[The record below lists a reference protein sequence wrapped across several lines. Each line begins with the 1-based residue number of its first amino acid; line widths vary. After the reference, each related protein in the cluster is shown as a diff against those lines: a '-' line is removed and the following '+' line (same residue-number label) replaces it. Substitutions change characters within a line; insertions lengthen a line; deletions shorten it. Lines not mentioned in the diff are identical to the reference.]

1 MIYIFLGPPGCGKGS
16 QAQIL
21 SEKLGI
27 KAFSAGDLLRQEI
40 EEGSSI
46 GLQVKSVIE
55 QGHYVP
61 DQLIWDLVCLHVAP
75 YSDKDIIIDGFPRTI
90 GQAELLVEWTNCS
103 KTGFPGVTGS
113 CAMRVEP
120 VSTGIQNDALDPGSA
135 PCGHVREDSLLAIYF
150 DIDPDIL
157 LERILHRT
165 MCGQC
170 GAIYNLKT
178 NPPKQNSICDV
189 CGSAEFKTRADD
201 DAEVFKQ
208 RLQQDTT
215 KSKPVVAF
223 FEARGLLCKVD
234 ASKDISTVTEQVL
247 SIMSR
252 ESHGAY

>member
-21 SEKLGI
+21 SEKLGV

-40 EEGSSI
+40 AAGSDI

-61 DQLIWDLVCLHVAP
+61 DQLIWDLVFIHINP
-75 YSDKDIIIDGFPRTI
+75 YKGQDIIIDGFPRTM
-90 GQAELLVEWTNCS
+90 GQAELLLEWAEAGA
-103 KTGFPGVTGS
+103 GFPDKPDGRR
-113 CAMRVEP
+113 A
-120 VSTGIQNDALDPGSA
+120 GIQAHILDPGTNKLYAHSA
-135 PCGHVREDSLLAIYF
+135 RACNARETSLLAVYF
-150 DIDPDIL
+150 DIDTAIL

-165 MCGQC
+165 MCAQC

-178 NPPKQNSICDV
+178 NPPQQNSVCDICG
-189 CGSAEFKTRADD
+189 CTEFKTRADD

-208 RLQQDTT
+208 RLQQDMT